1 MEEKTRYEK
10 DVFKMLGG
18 VEGVRALANCFYDIM
33 DEIPE
38 AQKIRDM
45 HPKNLGSTRENL
57 TLFLCGWLGGPSL
70 YKEKYGPI
78 NLTSHHALLK
88 INIAERDMW
97 LTCMEQALDKQTI
110 DNDLKAYLLQRFRV
124 PAGKICA
131 WCQQQILQAI
141 DVRSHKLT

>member
-1 MEEKTRYEK
+1 MEEKARYTV
-10 DVFKMLGG
+10 DVFNMLGG
-18 VEGVRALANCFYDIM
+18 VEGVRTLANCFYDIM

-45 HPKNLGSTRENL
+45 HPKNLGPTRENL

-78 NLTSHHALLK
+78 NLTDHHAHLK

-97 LTCMEQALDKQTI
+97 LTCMEQALDKQAI
-110 DNDLKAYLLQRFRV
+110 DNDLKTYLLLHFRV

-131 WCQQQILQAI
+131 WCQQQILQSVDLGNQQLI
-141 DVRSHKLT
+141 